1 MSLKNYILNKIPAGD
16 QVLKLS
22 DAEVE
27 ASYFEFMQEHLFA
40 TPYWFIVIVC
50 AIIWFIG
57 SLPGLKNSDIMRLFK
72 GIAKFACVILVL
84 LYFAVTYWI

>member
-1 MSLKNYILNKIPAGD
+1 MPAKEIIIKVASVEN
-16 QVLKLS
+16 QVLKMS
-22 DAEVE
+22 NEEVE

-40 TPYWFIVIVC
+40 TPYWFIVAVC

-57 SLPGLKNSDIMRLFK
+57 SLPGFRDSDIMRLFK
-72 GIAKFACVILVL
+72 GIAKFACVTLVL